1 MGAVNSSC
9 SNCSE
14 RRDALAELGDADCQA
29 IRQISTNSHAGICSD
44 AKDASPICAD
54 MEGACDPTPPVVGD
68 AAPAAD
74 DLPVP
79 AEVDLHALKAPVALS
94 SFAPPDAGGLLD
106 TAPPPTLSTP
116 AAPDA
121 DGLPAGITSPAPSE
135 KKAAPAKARRVS
147 TKAKAPIGETKAK
160 APEPPMEAEVKPEK
174 PKYTKDQKALL
185 KKLGKKKSYLQEAK
199 DRKADFEANKEKNM
213 KLVDDIMAGKY
224 NTEGQGQPKGGDMRI
239 HMPTPAD
246 RANTRTMILG
256 QFRAQFAKIGR
267 NNQYCPSAAAPEK
280 SAAAPAINSYTT
292 AETQALQIVGGHT
305 PIPRP
310 DNVQLPKDYRKP
322 VGIIT
327 LQTLA
332 EFGSGSDRKLCSVY
346 GDIFDVSDRPD
357 KYGTDGPY
365 EWMCG
370 NDITWGFVSGKDVPE
385 TVNRCYDLWKVAPE
399 TFRDSKFKLI
409 YAWVAFYEY
418 EYGDAVGKLDLYDNE
433 AGLKGPPMEESQD
446 CSIM

>member
-14 RRDALAELGDADCQA
+14 RKDALAELGDADCPA
-29 IRQISTNSHAGICSD
+29 TRQISSSSHAGICSD
-44 AKDASPICAD
+44 SKDASPIVAD
-54 MEGACDPTPPVVGD
+54 KEGACSLTPPSVGD
-68 AAPAAD
+68 LA
-74 DLPVP
+74 P
-79 AEVDLHALKAPVALS
+79 AEVDLPTPAAPSALS
-94 SFAPPDAGGLLD
+94 TPAPPDAGGLSD
-106 TAPPPTLSTP
+106 PAPPSTPSGP

-121 DGLPAGITSPAPSE
+121 GGLQAGITSPAPSA
-135 KKAAPAKARRVS
+135 KKAAPARTSRVS
-147 TKAKAPIGETKAK
+147 TKAKTLRVSTKAPTGETKAK
-160 APEPPMEAEVKPEK
+160 APEPPKEPSS

-213 KLVDDIMAGKY
+213 KLVDDIIAGKY
-224 NTEGQGQPKGGDMRI
+224 KTEGQGQKGGDMRI
-239 HMPTPAD
+239 KMPTPAD
-246 RANTRTMILG
+246 RINTRTMILG
-256 QFRAQFAKIGR
+256 QFRGQFAKIGR
-267 NNQYCPSAAAPEK
+267 SNQYQQSCPSATA
-280 SAAAPAINSYTT
+280 SAAAPATNSYTS
-292 AETQALQIVGGHT
+292 AETQALQIVGGHQ

-310 DNVQLPKDYRKP
+310 DNVQLPKDFRKP

-332 EFGSGSDRKLCSVY
+332 EFGSGSERKLCSVY

-399 TFRDSKFKLI
+399 TFRDTKFKLI

-433 AGLKGPPMEESQD
+433 AALKGPPMEESQD
-446 CSIM
+446 CCVM